1 MQRFS
6 GNALPLRRRMLR
18 IGLPAALIALAALF
32 MRRLLGE
39 ALALILGAA
48 AVAFLLEPLTRVYER
63 RLARPRAAL
72 AAMGTVLGAL
82 AAAIW
87 LLLPSLIQ
95 EATLLARQLPES
107 LKQVQSALASASAWL
122 EAQLPGVRLP
132 EPQLDS
138 AMLSSLAGGTLS
150 VAGGVADFSCL
161 VSLMFVLGYFFLCDR
176 DRLLIR
182 MELLVPR
189 AVRPTAVRMGNA
201 VCRELRLYLRGQGL
215 IALAVGALAAVGL
228 ALIGLRSALVLGVI
242 VGVLNMIP
250 YFGPVLGGIPAVLA
264 ALGGGWKKAAL
275 TVFVLWAVQQADGM
289 VISPRILGGVTGLSP
304 AAVLIAIFVGSHV
317 CGILGMLLALPVLMT
332 FRTAYRIF
340 VQRHENV

>member
-6 GNALPLRRRMLR
+6 RNALPLRRRMLR
-18 IGLPAALIALAALF
+18 IGLPAALIALAAFF

-39 ALALILGAA
+39 ALTLILGAA

-132 EPQLDS
+132 KPQLDS
-138 AMLSSLAGGTLS
+138 AMLSSLAGGTLN
-150 VAGGVADFSCL
+150 VAGSVADFSCL

>member
-6 GNALPLRRRMLR
+6 RNALPLRRRMLR
-18 IGLPAALIALAALF
+18 IGLPAALIALAAFF

-39 ALALILGAA
+39 ALTLILGAA

-122 EAQLPGVRLP
+122 EAQLPGVRMP

>member
-6 GNALPLRRRMLR
+6 RNALPLRRRMLR
-18 IGLPAALIALAALF
+18 ICLPAALIALAAFF

-48 AVAFLLEPLTRVYER
+48 AVALLLEPLTRVYER

-87 LLLPSLIQ
+87 LLLPSLIH

-122 EAQLPGVRLP
+122 EAQLPGVRMP

-138 AMLSSLAGGTLS
+138 AMLSSLADGTLS
-150 VAGGVADFSCL
+150 VAGSVADFSCL

-189 AVRPTAVRMGNA
+189 TVRPTAVRMGNA

>member
-6 GNALPLRRRMLR
+6 RNALPLRRRMLR
-18 IGLPAALIALAALF
+18 IGLPAALIALAAFF

-39 ALALILGAA
+39 ALTLILGAA
-48 AVAFLLEPLTRVYER
+48 AVAFLLEPLTMVYER

-150 VAGGVADFSCL
+150 VAGSVADFSCL

>member
-6 GNALPLRRRMLR
+6 RNALPLRRRMLR
-18 IGLPAALIALAALF
+18 IGLPAALIALAAFF

-39 ALALILGAA
+39 ALTLILGAA

-138 AMLSSLAGGTLS
+138 AMLSSLADGTLS
-150 VAGGVADFSCL
+150 VAGSVADFSCL

>member
-6 GNALPLRRRMLR
+6 RNALPLRRRMLR
-18 IGLPAALIALAALF
+18 IGLPAALIALAAFF

-39 ALALILGAA
+39 ALTLILGAA

-82 AAAIW
+82 AAALW

>member
-6 GNALPLRRRMLR
+6 RNALPLRRRMLR
-18 IGLPAALIALAALF
+18 IGLPAALIALAAFF

-39 ALALILGAA
+39 ALTLILGAA

-132 EPQLDS
+132 KPQLDS
-138 AMLSSLAGGTLS
+138 ATLSSLAGGTLS
-150 VAGGVADFSCL
+150 VAGSVADFSCL

-304 AAVLIAIFVGSHV
+304 AAVLVAIFVGSHV

>member
-6 GNALPLRRRMLR
+6 RNALPLRRRMLR

-150 VAGGVADFSCL
+150 VAGSVADFSCL

-182 MELLVPR
+182 MELLVPC

>member
-6 GNALPLRRRMLR
+6 RNALPLRRRMLR
-18 IGLPAALIALAALF
+18 IGLPAALIALAAFF

-39 ALALILGAA
+39 ALTLILGAA

-72 AAMGTVLGAL
+72 AAIGTVLGTL

-107 LKQVQSALASASAWL
+107 LKQVQSTLASASAWL

-317 CGILGMLLALPVLMT
+317 CGVLGMLLALPVLMT

>member
-6 GNALPLRRRMLR
+6 RNALPLRRRMLR
-18 IGLPAALIALAALF
+18 IGLPAALIALAVFF

-39 ALALILGAA
+39 ALTLILGAA

-215 IALAVGALAAVGL
+215 IALAVGALASVGL

>member
-6 GNALPLRRRMLR
+6 RNALPLRRRMLR
-18 IGLPAALIALAALF
+18 IGLPAALIALAAFF

-39 ALALILGAA
+39 ALTLILGAA

-122 EAQLPGVRLP
+122 EAQLPGVRMP

-150 VAGGVADFSCL
+150 VAGSVADFSCL

>member
-6 GNALPLRRRMLR
+6 RNALPLRRRMLR
-18 IGLPAALIALAALF
+18 IGLPAALIALAAFF

-39 ALALILGAA
+39 ALTLILGAA

-72 AAMGTVLGAL
+72 AAMGTVLGSL

-107 LKQVQSALASASAWL
+107 LKRVQSALASASAWL

-150 VAGGVADFSCL
+150 VAGSVADFSCL

>member
-6 GNALPLRRRMLR
+6 RNALPLRRRMLR
-18 IGLPAALIALAALF
+18 IGLPAALIALAAFF

-39 ALALILGAA
+39 ALTLILGAA

-138 AMLSSLAGGTLS
+138 ATLSSLAGGTLN
-150 VAGGVADFSCL
+150 VAGSVADFSCL

>member
-6 GNALPLRRRMLR
+6 RNALPLRRRMLR
-18 IGLPAALIALAALF
+18 IGLPAALIALAAFF

-39 ALALILGAA
+39 ALTLILGAA

-107 LKQVQSALASASAWL
+107 LKQVQSALASTSAWL

-150 VAGGVADFSCL
+150 VAGSVADFSCL
-161 VSLMFVLGYFFLCDR
+161 VSLMFVLGYFFLCDH

>member
-6 GNALPLRRRMLR
+6 RNALPLRRRMLR

-72 AAMGTVLGAL
+72 ATMGTVLGAL

-107 LKQVQSALASASAWL
+107 LKQVQSALANASAWL

-150 VAGGVADFSCL
+150 VAGSVADFSCL

-317 CGILGMLLALPVLMT
+317 CGVLGMLLALPVLMT

>member
-6 GNALPLRRRMLR
+6 RNALPLRRRMLR

-150 VAGGVADFSCL
+150 VAGSVADFSCL

>member
-6 GNALPLRRRMLR
+6 RNALPLRRRMLR

-48 AVAFLLEPLTRVYER
+48 AVAFLLEPLTRGYER

-138 AMLSSLAGGTLS
+138 ATLSSLAGGTLS
-150 VAGGVADFSCL
+150 VAGSVADFSCL

>member
-6 GNALPLRRRMLR
+6 RNALPLRRRMLR

-32 MRRLLGE
+32 MHRLLGE

-48 AVAFLLEPLTRVYER
+48 AVAFLLEPLTRGYER

-138 AMLSSLAGGTLS
+138 AMLASLAGGTLS
-150 VAGGVADFSCL
+150 VAGSVADFSCL